1 MEVNLKV
8 KCRLCQKESKLK
20 YSHIIPEFFYKLMYD
35 DKHRF
40 MQLSRIQDELTII
53 QQKGLREYLLC
64 ENCESIFSKYE
75 RYMSQSFYYKKNIIF
90 HEDDKV
96 LIAENV
102 DYKLMKLF
110 QLSILWRASVS
121 DLEIFNNVNLG
132 PHEER
137 VRFMLLNETPG
148 KDYEYGCIQFAII
161 MDDSKTAEGL
171 IMPPIHFREKSTSHY
186 RFTFGGLIWVF
197 IVSSHTKLFHSKNL
211 FLLESGRLII
221 HKKPI
226 EKISYI
232 TNFGFDLKKQGKLNV
247 AN

>member
-1 MEVNLKV
+1 
-8 KCRLCQKESKLK
+8 
-20 YSHIIPEFFYKLMYD
+20 MYD

-40 MQLSRIQDELTII
+40 MQLSRVQEEPTKIH
-53 QQKGLREYLLC
+53 QKGLREYLLC
-64 ENCESIFSKYE
+64 ENCESKFSKYE
-75 RYMSQSFYYKKNIIF
+75 RYMSQSYYYKKNITYS
-90 HEDDKV
+90 EDDKV
-96 LIAENV
+96 FIAENV

-121 DLEIFNNVNLG
+121 DLEIFDNVNLG
-132 PHEER
+132 PHEEKIR
-137 VRFMLLNETPG
+137 IMLLNETPG
-148 KDYEYGCIQFAII
+148 NDYEYGCIQFAII
-161 MDDSKTAEGL
+161 EDDSKLSQGL
-171 IMPPIHFREKSTSHY
+171 IMHPIHFREKSTSHY

-226 EKISYI
+226 KEISYI
-232 TNFGFDLKKQGKLNV
+232 MNFGFDLKKQGKLNF